1 LRTWS
6 LAFIISGSLT
16 AALSARASA
25 LPIFAHRY
33 GFSCQQCHTTVPNL
47 NAFGKYFLKHGFRLP
62 GGARGTLPIAVKTE
76 ITYNSSGTGDSDEP
90 GGAPQPLPKLL
101 VDEIEVIS
109 AGSIGRNTSYYLEQY
124 IVDDGLP
131 GQPRDM
137 WVNFDKYARADDP
150 IGPAFH
156 AKFGQFTL
164 PLPVDPETQ
173 RPTLSGYLLY
183 SQVVASN
190 AFNFFNPEIG
200 SDLSYTDDRHGFEAH
215 FDTLEAYTRGSG
227 IPISGLDFM
236 ATASKTIGND
246 VTAYVYR
253 YQGRQNFSPVV
264 DNFYRQA
271 YGLGYEKGKFT
282 SVGIIQTGNDSS
294 AYGFGNGALSS
305 GGFLQAGWQFNSGLA
320 LYGRYDNV
328 YDPFNLRTYQDTL
341 DLVIRPVDRA
351 RLTFEGTYSAKQ
363 YQLGL
368 GLLFAY

>member
-1 LRTWS
+1 M
-6 LAFIISGSLT
+6 
-16 AALSARASA
+16 
-25 LPIFAHRY
+25 
-33 GFSCQQCHTTVPNL
+33 
-47 NAFGKYFLKHGFRLP
+47 
-62 GGARGTLPIAVKTE
+62 KTE
-76 ITYNSSGTGDSDEP
+76 ITYNSSGTGDTDEP

-101 VDEIEVIS
+101 VDEIEVLS

-253 YQGRQNFSPVV
+253 YQGQQNFSPVV
-264 DNFYRQA
+264 DNFHRQA
-271 YGLGYEKGKFT
+271 YGLGYEKGKFS

-294 AYGFGNGALSS
+294 AYGSATVRCRRADSCRPVAVQQRSRALRPLRQRLRPIQPAHVSGYARPRDSS
-305 GGFLQAGWQFNSGLA
+305 GRSRAPDVRRHLFRKAIPA
-320 LYGRYDNV
+320 
-328 YDPFNLRTYQDTL
+328 
-341 DLVIRPVDRA
+341 RA
-351 RLTFEGTYSAKQ
+351 RPALRFLRDVTT
-363 YQLGL
+363 
-368 GLLFAY
+368 